1 MIVFHLH
8 FWRLVLLY
16 IWIWLLVGIFFL
28 ALWICH
34 STAFRT
40 SFFQMR
46 SQSLTASIPLHIM
59 SYFSLAAFKIF
70 SFSLAFSSLTTMS
83 VSVDGFVFILHRIHQ
98 VSWICGVML
107 IFKIGAFFIIISSNL
122 FSPSADFSLSSSFGT
137 HITCILVFLMLSRSL
152 RFSFL
157 IQSFFSAFFI
167 LYNFYWSPSS
177 SLILSPAILNCSWAT
192 VVIFFSFQFLY
203 FNFQNFLLNFL

>member
-1 MIVFHLH
+1 
-8 FWRLVLLY
+8 
-16 IWIWLLVGIFFL
+16 
-28 ALWICH
+28 
-34 STAFRT
+34 
-40 SFFQMR
+40 MR

-122 FSPSADFSLSSSFGT
+122 FSPSADFSFLFFWDSYYMYIGILDVVQISKVLIFNSVFFF
-137 HITCILVFLMLSRSL
+137 CILHIV
-152 RFSFL
+152 
-157 IQSFFSAFFI
+157 
-167 LYNFYWSPSS
+167 
-177 SLILSPAILNCSWAT
+177 
-192 VVIFFSFQFLY
+192 
-203 FNFQNFLLNFL
+203 